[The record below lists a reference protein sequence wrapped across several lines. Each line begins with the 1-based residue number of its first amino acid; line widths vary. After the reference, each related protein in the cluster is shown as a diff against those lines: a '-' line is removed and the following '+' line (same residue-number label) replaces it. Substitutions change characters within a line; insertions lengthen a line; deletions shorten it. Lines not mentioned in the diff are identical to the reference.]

1 MPISAEEEGGRRRLK
16 PRQHI
21 TQLVA
26 HGRNLLPRHE
36 LGALDGVGDAD
47 GLLDAARAHPHAP
60 IHAHRNL
67 ERDLLAQRGEE
78 VAVRA
83 QQLPVT
89 RGDRVGK
96 GKGRLGG
103 GGGAGGF
110 KPKSVLFNQK
120 KRILNRILNF
130 DPI

>member
-60 IHAHRNL
+60 IQAHRNL
-67 ERDLLAQRGEE
+67 ERDLLAPRGEE

-89 RGDRVGK
+89 RGDRVGT

-103 GGGAGGF
+103 GGM
-110 KPKSVLFNQK
+110 KPKSVFCIQIQ
-120 KRILNRILNF
+120 RIWIRILNF